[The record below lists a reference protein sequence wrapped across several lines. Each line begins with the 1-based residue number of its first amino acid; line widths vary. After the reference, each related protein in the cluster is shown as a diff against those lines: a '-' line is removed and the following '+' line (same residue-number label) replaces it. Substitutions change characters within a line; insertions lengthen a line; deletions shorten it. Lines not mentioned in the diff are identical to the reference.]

1 MKMPI
6 RLRPKP
12 RQPEWKVNEDPAVLD
27 DMYDR
32 FIGRAGAAAK
42 GQVEVESTKGR
53 DLLPEE
59 IKVRNEIPQD
69 AQS

>member
-32 FIGRAGAAAK
+32 FIGRAGGAAK

-59 IKVRNEIPQD
+59 IKVRHGTQ
-69 AQS
+69 